1 MFNHAVSLWYTSCK
15 YDTPTEKKQ
24 LNSWNIKVDNT
35 FSLLQTNCAHTY
47 NLQVQ
52 NKEATE
58 GCFKSTP
65 ICCTCWTSSTFT
77 TFNIYRYKLIHKQ
90 ISSTNY
96 IFHRHLFVIAYK
108 EMLKNKHKV
117 TPFQPLQLVKITNSV
132 CPIKTDLA
140 NPLK

>member
-1 MFNHAVSLWYTSCK
+1 MIHIVQIWRSHW
-15 YDTPTEKKQ
+15 EKKQ
-24 LNSWNIKVDNT
+24 LISWNIKVDDT
-35 FSLLQTNCAHTY
+35 FSLFLQTNCAHTY